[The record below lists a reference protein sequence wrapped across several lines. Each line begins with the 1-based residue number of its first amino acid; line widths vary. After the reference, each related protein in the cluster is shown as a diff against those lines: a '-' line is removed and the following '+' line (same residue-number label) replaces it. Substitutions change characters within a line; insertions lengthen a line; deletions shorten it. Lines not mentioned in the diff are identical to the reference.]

1 MTTLRRLAAERASH
15 KAAAEL
21 CEAKAADALERGNR
35 EAWEHFAHEAD
46 QCWRMNSYVVGEID
60 RLTEGQT

>member
-35 EAWEHFAHEAD
+35 EGWEHFAHEAD
-46 QCWRMNSYVVGEID
+46 LCWRMNS
-60 RLTEGQT
+60 